1 MEIKTIKPTTSDI
14 YYIVYSDDFDFS
26 DSGVLSVGNELTTGQ
41 PNVEE
46 FTTELEMKVRLAELE
61 NQKTTKL

>member
-1 MEIKTIKPTTSDI
+1 MKTKTIKPTTSDI

-26 DSGVLSVGNELTTGQ
+26 DSGVLNVGNELTTGQ

-46 FTTELEMKVRLAELE
+46 FTTESEMKDRLITLIKK
-61 NQKTTKL
+61 NVVL